1 MVLTELLPKRV
12 QYMPVGLLVRWLLVR
27 AELHDAS
34 EKRLVASFCRLPF
47 VHAIERW
54 NDGRIDA
61 PAEEQI
67 GDG

>member
-1 MVLTELLPKRV
+1 M
-12 QYMPVGLLVRWLLVR
+12 LVRWLVVH

-34 EKRLVASFCRLPF
+34 EKRLVASLCRLPF

-67 GDG
+67 GHE